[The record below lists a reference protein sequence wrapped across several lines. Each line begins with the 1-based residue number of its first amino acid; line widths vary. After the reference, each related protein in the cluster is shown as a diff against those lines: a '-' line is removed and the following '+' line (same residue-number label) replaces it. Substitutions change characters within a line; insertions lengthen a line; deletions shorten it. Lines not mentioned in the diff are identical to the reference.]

1 VDHLHDVV
9 DRVNQTYLY
18 NPAMS
23 PLTENVTQEY
33 ESDDRVRYFIDLL
46 DPVSVGG
53 IGEKGPK
60 NVVYRT
66 SYNPHNLVNWGGAT
80 LEHDEMPAQQHKD
93 ARREVPSLVRSQEEL
108 PYDTTGDG
116 VPNDPVDDQQ
126 LVVPDDDVLL
136 DFGDDYTDDWKVHFG
151 TGPWDG

>member
-1 VDHLHDVV
+1 MQ
-9 DRVNQTYLY
+9 DRVNQTYLF

-33 ESDDRVRYFIDLL
+33 ENDDRVRYFIDLL

-80 LEHDEMPAQQHKD
+80 LEHDEMPAQHHK
-93 ARREVPSLVRSQEEL
+93 EEL
-108 PYDTTGDG
+108 PYDTTGEG
-116 VPNDPVDDQQ
+116 LPNDPVDDRQP
-126 LVVPDDDVLL
+126 VVSGDDVFL
-136 DFGDDYTDDWKVHFG
+136 DFGDDYTDNWKVHFG
-151 TGPWDG
+151 PYD